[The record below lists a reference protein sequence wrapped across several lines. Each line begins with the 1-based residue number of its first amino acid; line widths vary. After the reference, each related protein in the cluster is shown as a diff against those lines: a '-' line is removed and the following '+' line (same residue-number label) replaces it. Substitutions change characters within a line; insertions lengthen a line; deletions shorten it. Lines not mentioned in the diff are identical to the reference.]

1 MTRSQK
7 AEHISEA
14 QDAQER
20 QGGNSKP
27 AIIPTTASGEKIDTS
42 QSRGDQQS
50 DFDPD
55 GHANKQRRRYGPRLR
70 LSAENLEKLQSELG
84 TSSTPIGMG
93 VVSTA
98 RGGKGGV
105 KRKKSVAW
113 SDLPQDSTTVTTSSV
128 HVSPAHYRY
137 RVLHDANIF
146 VANTMPPD
154 DIQCQMNPI
163 FNPEISEEKRSS
175 IASIAK
181 RMSNEF
187 LALNAANYREDDCL
201 EVVIAALRALNTENI
216 FAFVRKFGIVLA
228 LTPMM
233 YIVAC

>member
-1 MTRSQK
+1 
-7 AEHISEA
+7 
-14 QDAQER
+14 
-20 QGGNSKP
+20 
-27 AIIPTTASGEKIDTS
+27 
-42 QSRGDQQS
+42 
-50 DFDPD
+50 
-55 GHANKQRRRYGPRLR
+55 
-70 LSAENLEKLQSELG
+70 
-84 TSSTPIGMG
+84 
-93 VVSTA
+93 
-98 RGGKGGV
+98 
-105 KRKKSVAW
+105 
-113 SDLPQDSTTVTTSSV
+113 
-128 HVSPAHYRY
+128 
-137 RVLHDANIF
+137 
-146 VANTMPPD
+146 
-154 DIQCQMNPI
+154 MNPI